1 MGKVE
6 IYLDL
11 KPGAKHGLTLKDNSD
26 GLVMVA
32 DAKDAAKTAGV
43 KEGDELLSVTSP
55 KGVKTGNKDAA
66 TLAAALSSCGR
77 GVVKL
82 ELWRGGRIKWGSTLM
97 QLAMFLPV
105 MHMLTASGGAS
116 PWQWAQAMY
125 YGFDAVNP
133 YREIG
138 ERAHAST
145 DFGRASLLHVEPD
158 FLSDMAV
165 VNVRAAA
172 NHILLMSEVE
182 PLPGTA
188 TPIDLGSER
197 VAKLME
203 SYEGGSMKPFG
214 SNLHTLARA
223 LAHAT
228 GRKLM
233 MSGFEWTLVTTT
245 PAYDWSDDD
254 GENQPYVPRPNDRK
268 VGGGGH
274 RSISFLIYLTP
285 DGWRA
290 GDGGQLRLTPRGG
303 KMREVAP
310 AAGTLV
316 LFDAETV
323 GHEMAPVVKPGHLA
337 VVGWFYAEGQFGAM
351 PDAADFD
358 AISGGAAALREK
370 VKARMMP
377 TVVEAKKTWSDPPVD
392 EKEVDEWGEVEDEE
406 Y

>member
-1 MGKVE
+1 MGKLE

-26 GLVMVA
+26 GLVMIA

-105 MHMLTASGGAS
+105 MHMLTGSGGAS

-197 VAKLME
+197 ANKLME

-274 RSISFLIYLTP
+274 RSISFVLYLTP

-358 AISGGAAALREK
+358 AISGAALREK
-370 VKARMMP
+370 FKARMP

>member
-1 MGKVE
+1 M
-6 IYLDL
+6 
-11 KPGAKHGLTLKDNSD
+11 KH
-26 GLVMVA
+26 
-32 DAKDAAKTAGV
+32 
-43 KEGDELLSVTSP
+43 
-55 KGVKTGNKDAA
+55 
-66 TLAAALSSCGR
+66 
-77 GVVKL
+77 
-82 ELWRGGRIKWGSTLM
+82 
-97 QLAMFLPV
+97 
-105 MHMLTASGGAS
+105 
-116 PWQWAQAMY
+116 
-125 YGFDAVNP
+125 
-133 YREIG
+133 
-138 ERAHAST
+138 
-145 DFGRASLLHVEPD
+145 
-158 FLSDMAV
+158 
-165 VNVRAAA
+165 
-172 NHILLMSEVE
+172 
-182 PLPGTA
+182 
-188 TPIDLGSER
+188 
-197 VAKLME
+197 
-203 SYEGGSMKPFG
+203 FG

-274 RSISFLIYLTP
+274 RSISFVIYLTP

-358 AISGGAAALREK
+358 QISGAALREK
-370 VKARMMP
+370 VKARMIP

>member
-26 GLVMVA
+26 GLVMIA
-32 DAKDAAKTAGV
+32 DAKDAAKAAGV
-43 KEGDELLSVTSP
+43 KAGDELLSVTSP

-116 PWQWAQAMY
+116 SWQWAQAMY

-197 VAKLME
+197 VSKLME

-228 GRKLM
+228 GRRLM

-274 RSISFLIYLTP
+274 RSISFVLYLTP

-351 PDAADFD
+351 PDASDFD
-358 AISGGAAALREK
+358 AISGGAALREK
-370 VKARMMP
+370 FKARMP

-392 EKEVDEWGEVEDEE
+392 ENEVDEWGEVEDEE